1 MKLVFT
7 REEVATAL
15 GQSAADFDMLRPILE
30 AEGFPK
36 PIRGLSLCWSIM
48 DVISWVNRSRNP
60 DSNLAE
66 YHAANPAISAEK
78 PSRH

>member
-7 REEVATAL
+7 REEVAAAL
-15 GQSAADFDMLRPILE
+15 GQTAVDFDVLRPTLE

-48 DVISWVNRSRNP
+48 DVISWVNRPKQPESPLPNYLATNP
-60 DSNLAE
+60 MSTN
-66 YHAANPAISAEK
+66 N